1 MQNTLSRYRNGDL
14 PEAEGLHSWNVI
26 RCGTWIGEADI
37 VVDLVANE
45 EVPAE
50 QQFILFFQA
59 DSGVLRQT
67 QFFRNNVV
75 ESGLLDYWRKWGWS
89 DYCRP
94 DGDSF
99 VCD

>member
-67 QFFRNNVV
+67 QVFRNNVV